1 MSEEITY
8 AEREAARKEIL
19 DMLGTL
25 QKACGEKYL
34 RSDMLTRFVR
44 QVYKELFGLA
54 DELRGRIDMLE
65 DQQLRYQGIH
75 VADKQYVVGDI
86 ATFRGGLWH
95 CNVTTKSLPGTGED
109 WRLMAKTPTTARRNR
124 P

>member
-1 MSEEITY
+1 MSEEPKLSPE
-8 AEREAARKEIL
+8 AEKRWQSNKPVPMKFL
-19 DMLGTL
+19 KM
-25 QKACGEKYL
+25 
-34 RSDMLTRFVR
+34 V
-44 QVYKELFGLA
+44 V
-54 DELRGRIDMLE
+54 DELIDQMLDAEEALNSRIDMLE

-124 P
+124 T